1 MSVAD
6 RFQEDVVDTEEG
18 ERRAD
23 AAMASAGAFRAAYEA
38 HVGDIYRYIFA
49 RVNNREEAEDLTT
62 QVFMKALH
70 GTDWQR
76 DATTIHHWLL
86 QVARTTIADHWRAVY
101 RLRTISLDGLREDGW
116 EGPATTDEGDLAES
130 AYAQIAVAAIMKHL
144 PPRYQAVLRY
154 RFLLNYS
161 IRETAQQMDITEANV
176 KIIQLRALRRAAQL
190 SQQHDEQGKAHVY
203 E

>member
-6 RFQEDVVDTEEG
+6 RFQENRVSTEKE
-18 ERRAD
+18 EWRAD
-23 AAMASAGAFRAAYEA
+23 EAAANARAFRAVYEA
-38 HVGDIYRYIFA
+38 HVGDIYRYIFT
-49 RVNNREEAEDLTT
+49 RVSNREEAEDLTA
-62 QVFMKALH
+62 QVFVKALH

-76 DATTIHHWLL
+76 DAATIHHWLL

-101 RLRTISLDGLREDGW
+101 RLRTTSLDGLLEDGW
-116 EGPATTDEGDLAES
+116 EGPAAIGGTMEELAH
-130 AYAQIAVAAIMKHL
+130 AQIEVADIMAHL

-161 IRETAQQMDITEANV
+161 LRETAQQMDMTESNV
-176 KIIQLRALRRAAQL
+176 KIVQLRALRRAAHL
-190 SQQHDEQGKAHVY
+190 SGQRDEQGRAHAH